1 MGSEKQ
7 EEEGKIPVLTVLKN
21 NTILKNI
28 FIVNKPPE
36 ESRGDHVDVL
46 LVGRHPDCDVMLT
59 HPSISRYHLQIR
71 SKPSTRHFSVVD
83 LSSVH
88 GTWVS
93 GRRIEAMVSVEMR
106 EGDSLRIGAS
116 SRVYRLHWIPIS
128 RAYDMENPFV
138 AQLDAVAEEEE
149 EEEEMQNL
157 NSCHAEME
165 EIESVD
171 SVIEDISSLF
181 LHENAELA
189 VKEDIPSAPWM
200 LKDMVSLCFE
210 EERKSPSKAEAIGI
224 PSDPFET
231 KTSYLPMMSNA
242 ENKMCDS
249 WSQVLSPP
257 PYVESVAQCDETLT
271 EYLCGISCLPS
282 AEDVLETKVQQ
293 FHTPPNTFASPSLP
307 SHENSF
313 EKHYSCFVVNTA
325 LSSLDEKSAA
335 EAVIM
340 PKESECILRDDG
352 SIINAFT
359 AGAGAGTFDFENLF
373 LPVEKVA
380 MDSLFGEEKGD
391 VYRLQSQL
399 LDDKFCHDHGHSLN
413 EIVQDVGNKR
423 TGSVSPIQNQIE
435 SVNLSMP
442 QEPVLTI
449 KNENQTLQSDMEILE
464 SCVKAMEKTSSNH
477 NIWSRRGKAASAPH
491 VRTSKSMLTIKAANV
506 DTLVEMNNEK
516 DIINKTISMNLLSVL
531 DGGEVEEVFTP
542 DKENSSP
549 NTLQLQFLKG
559 KEEEIKHS
567 KSQRSRRL
575 SKGTS
580 NCDIYTNVSIGP
592 ALCKASQND
601 TKNKTISKDLFSIL
615 DGEKEDE
622 IFTPDKENV
631 SPNALQLRFLKKNGK
646 LEEIKRS
653 KSQRSPLSKGTFNP
667 DLYPNEGTGSTLCQM
682 NQKDIL
688 NRAISKDLFSDLDGE
703 EEEEEMFTPDK
714 ENVSPN
720 ALQLRFQKK
729 KGKLEEIK
737 RSKSQ
742 RSPLSKG
749 TFNPDLYSN
758 EGTGSTLCQMKQKD
772 ILNRAISKDLFSD
785 LDGEEEEEEMFTPDK
800 ENFSPNTLQLQVLKN
815 KGKLEE
821 IKRSKSQR
829 LPLSKGTFKPDLYP
843 NEGMGSTLCQ
853 MNQKDILNR
862 AISKDLFSDLGEE
875 EEEEEMFTPDK
886 ENFSPNTLQLQLLK
900 KKGKVEEI
908 KLSKSPWPQNSK
920 DNFGCNIYP
929 NENMSSTSSKEYQTA
944 KVTQGQNLQR
954 NPFSSH
960 IKLAQEQEGV
970 PFKNRVERVP
980 LQSLKNSGGKRR
992 SSTFCPV
999 PAAKSFNFSNCGQI
1013 LDQPINP
1020 FDINGVPK
1028 RSSWDMIV
1036 DTTSLMNKESR
1047 KALQLL
1053 QGLKGTRLI
1062 IPRLVIRELDSMKQ
1076 QFSIFRRISEASLAL
1091 EWIQE
1096 CMVKTNWWIHIQN
1109 SVDEGRM
1116 IAPTPPASPQTQFSE
1131 ECWTF
1136 LSSQKCAMEIASP
1149 TVEDHILEFALLYR
1163 KNQNDGQLVLLSEDV
1178 TLKIKCMEEG
1188 LLCEPVQEF
1197 RESLVNPFSERFLWT
1212 NSSPRGQTWSCQDDV
1227 VLREKYCRLPL
1238 WKSSKGVASGL
1249 KLILLHNSQYGL

>member
-1 MGSEKQ
+1 
-7 EEEGKIPVLTVLKN
+7 
-21 NTILKNI
+21 
-28 FIVNKPPE
+28 
-36 ESRGDHVDVL
+36 
-46 LVGRHPDCDVMLT
+46 MLT

-224 PSDPFET
+224 PS
-231 KTSYLPMMSNA
+231 
-242 ENKMCDS
+242 
-249 WSQVLSPP
+249 
-257 PYVESVAQCDETLT
+257 
-271 EYLCGISCLPS
+271 
-282 AEDVLETKVQQ
+282 
-293 FHTPPNTFASPSLP
+293 
-307 SHENSF
+307 
-313 EKHYSCFVVNTA
+313 
-325 LSSLDEKSAA
+325 
-335 EAVIM
+335 
-340 PKESECILRDDG
+340 
-352 SIINAFT
+352 
-359 AGAGAGTFDFENLF
+359 
-373 LPVEKVA
+373 
-380 MDSLFGEEKGD
+380 
-391 VYRLQSQL
+391 
-399 LDDKFCHDHGHSLN
+399 
-413 EIVQDVGNKR
+413 
-423 TGSVSPIQNQIE
+423 SVSPIQNQIE

-477 NIWSRRGKAASAPH
+477 NIWSRR
-491 VRTSKSMLTIKAANV
+491 
-506 DTLVEMNNEK
+506 
-516 DIINKTISMNLLSVL
+516 
-531 DGGEVEEVFTP
+531 EEVFTP

-549 NTLQLQFLKG
+549 NTLQLQFLK
-559 KEEEIKHS
+559 
-567 KSQRSRRL
+567 
-575 SKGTS
+575 
-580 NCDIYTNVSIGP
+580 
-592 ALCKASQND
+592 
-601 TKNKTISKDLFSIL
+601 
-615 DGEKEDE
+615 
-622 IFTPDKENV
+622 
-631 SPNALQLRFLKKNGK
+631 
-646 LEEIKRS
+646 
-653 KSQRSPLSKGTFNP
+653 
-667 DLYPNEGTGSTLCQM
+667 
-682 NQKDIL
+682 
-688 NRAISKDLFSDLDGE
+688 
-703 EEEEEMFTPDK
+703 
-714 ENVSPN
+714 
-720 ALQLRFQKK
+720 
-729 KGKLEEIK
+729 
-737 RSKSQ
+737 
-742 RSPLSKG
+742 
-749 TFNPDLYSN
+749 
-758 EGTGSTLCQMKQKD
+758 
-772 ILNRAISKDLFSD
+772 
-785 LDGEEEEEEMFTPDK
+785 
-800 ENFSPNTLQLQVLKN
+800 
-815 KGKLEE
+815 
-821 IKRSKSQR
+821 
-829 LPLSKGTFKPDLYP
+829 
-843 NEGMGSTLCQ
+843 GMGSTLCQ